1 MKMRNL
7 LIGMISVAGLAVA
20 ANAQPTG
27 DVTFTMNQSANV
39 IAEGESVAVEIWAD
53 MSPDVNGDDILG
65 YAGSIFDLLN
75 TGGAGLG
82 GITLFEIAPF
92 LRAQSPPP
100 NWNVGDDNVGN
111 IETFQL
117 PPGFNPDF
125 DASDPI
131 LVATFTWTSTGGF
144 GDVDYTQGNRLNM
157 DVYFTPLGGSQA
169 WNAIDAVGHWTVV
182 PAPST
187 LALLG
192 LGGFAATRRR
202 R

>member
-20 ANAQPTG
+20 ANAQPVG
-27 DVTFTMNQSANV
+27 DVTFTMNQSANA
-39 IAEGESVAVEIWAD
+39 IAEGGSVDVEIWAD
-53 MSPDVNGDDILG
+53 MSPDVNGDDVLG

-82 GITLFEIAPF
+82 GITAFEIAP
-92 LRAQSPPP
+92 LLAAQSPDPII
-100 NWNVGDDNVGN
+100 GDDDVTG

-117 PPGFNPDF
+117 PPAFNGDF

-144 GDVDYTQGNRLNM
+144 GDVGYTQGNRQNM
-157 DVYFTPLGGSQA
+157 DVYFTALGGSQA
-169 WNAIDAVGHWTVV
+169 WDAIDGVGAWTVV